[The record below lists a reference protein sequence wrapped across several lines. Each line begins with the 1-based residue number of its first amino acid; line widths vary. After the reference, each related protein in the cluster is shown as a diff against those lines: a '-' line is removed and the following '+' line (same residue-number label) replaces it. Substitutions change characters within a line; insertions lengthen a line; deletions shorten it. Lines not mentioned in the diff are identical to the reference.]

1 MTANANVPFQDALS
15 VRRIKELYFF
25 INESAAGMPGNQPVK
40 LEIGLNLTFNLAGNL
55 VMMTV
60 RAFYHF
66 PNKPIEDV
74 LLDIQVQNAFEVGR
88 LKEFWLSDTLK
99 LPPSLITAIV
109 DLSVAHTRALLA
121 VKTAGTVFQD
131 TLIAV
136 FDAGELAG
144 HFFPK
149 MFADDTPI
157 EKMIGSGD

>member
-1 MTANANVPFQDALS
+1 MTANANMPFHSVLS
-15 VRRIKELYFF
+15 VRRIKELYFY

-40 LEIGLNLTFNLAGNL
+40 LEIGLNLTFNLDGNL

-66 PNKPIEDV
+66 PDKPMEEV
-74 LLDIQVQNAFEVGR
+74 LLDIQVQNAFEVDN
-88 LKEFWLSDTLK
+88 LKEFWRTDTIK
-99 LPPSLITAIV
+99 LPPMLITAIV

-121 VKTAGTVFQD
+121 TKTAGTVFQD

-136 FDAGELAG
+136 FGAGELAE

-149 MFADDTPI
+149 MFTSDTPMDEI
-157 EKMIGSGD
+157 IHSGA